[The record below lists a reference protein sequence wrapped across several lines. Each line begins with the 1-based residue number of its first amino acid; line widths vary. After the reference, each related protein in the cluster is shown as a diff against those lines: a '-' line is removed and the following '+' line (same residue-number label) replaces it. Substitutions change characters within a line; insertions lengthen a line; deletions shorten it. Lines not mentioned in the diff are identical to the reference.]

1 MKNLLIKN
9 TKKEELLKK
18 FKRLS
23 DLVGLDQNGAT
34 IKEENTLVEQLE
46 KELNFK
52 DQEEKKQW
60 LDICA
65 SFKFWEDFEE
75 LTLGIINREEN
86 PIKESL
92 MESYIEVAMDI
103 CKDSNFFQLFNL
115 FSNLSCGWVLP
126 MDKWEKH
133 LEELKESEDDFE
145 EFKYQFKE
153 IYGKDFKSYDIYKY
167 HFYGFED
174 CPHCMFYSYS
184 NESKEEL
191 IDCIFDRYIEGLEDG
206 EKLYFLQSLIKGLL

>member
-34 IKEENTLVEQLE
+34 IKEENALVEQLE

-52 DQEEKKQW
+52 DQEEKNQW

-92 MESYIEVAMDI
+92 VDSYIEVARDI
-103 CKDSNFFQLFNL
+103 CNDANFFQLFGL
-115 FSNLSCGWVLP
+115 FSSLSFGWVLP
-126 MDKWEKH
+126 MDKWQKH
-133 LEELKESEDDFE
+133 FEELKESEDDFE

-153 IYGKDFKSYDIYKY
+153 IYGEDFESCDIYKY

-174 CPHCMFYSYS
+174 CPFCMFYSYS

-191 IDCIFDRYIEGLEDG
+191 IDCIFDRYIEFLEDG
-206 EKLYFLQSLIKGLL
+206 KKLYFLQSLIKGLL